1 MEQKAVEIKQK
12 LKEAEAKAG
21 ASELSTLKVQEEELK
36 RQEEEFARK
45 EAELIKK
52 ERVIISC
59 ESGVERFVNFEH
71 RPWWYCGHFCQEAG
85 KNMKKKLF
93 PKEKIEKKGKN
104 LGVGQTYEIKYA

>member
-59 ESGVERFVNFEH
+59 ESGVERFVSFGHTLFSVFSHHFLTIHGVLKFFSRFFPRAFENEIH
-71 RPWWYCGHFCQEAG
+71 NTE
-85 KNMKKKLF
+85 LF
-93 PKEKIEKKGKN
+93 SQKI
-104 LGVGQTYEIKYA
+104 